1 MPRHRRESD
10 PAQPAHRR
18 DALSLA
24 PSFLLSM
31 PQLMDPNFSRTVV
44 LLCKHS
50 DEGAFGLVVNRPLV
64 TSGRVVVNLDPP
76 VSTDSDLEVWVGGPV
91 EPQRSWMLVGGESGS
106 EEFISGMRIADGLYL
121 STSPDL
127 LRRLLE
133 PDPPPRT
140 RLVVGYSGW
149 GPGQLEAELT
159 ASAWLMSDID
169 RELIFNT
176 PHERMWEAA
185 IRRLGAD
192 PATLQMSRGVH

>member
-1 MPRHRRESD
+1 VGST
-10 PAQPAHRR
+10 
-18 DALSLA
+18 LA
-24 PSFLLSM
+24 PALLLSM
-31 PQLMDPNFSRTVV
+31 PQLVDPNFSRTVV

-91 EPQRSWMLVGGESGS
+91 EPQRSWMLVGGESGT
-106 EEFISGMRIADGLYL
+106 EEFMSGMRIADGLYL

-169 RELIFNT
+169 RELIFST
-176 PHERMWEAA
+176 PPERMWETA